1 MGTMYPGPYV
11 VVSRDV
17 VAASQEPA
25 TVVASTMGLHR
36 LITPREVAIR
46 GHSRGFGPLEPS
58 PGRAVRYQIESAET
72 VTTFEVPFLG
82 VLTVRG
88 TVPGMRG
95 TIDYHTA
102 DVRRWAV
109 QAELP
114 LADLNTG
121 IRLRDAHLRSADYL
135 DIARFPLAAF
145 RSTAVECRES
155 DMQVHGILAV
165 RDRAKPVV
173 IQCQYPD
180 TPVSDGNGREL
191 VSIRASLTINR
202 REFGILGHQ
211 PGGWRLDPRDVTIGN
226 EVDLRFVVRAARPLP
241 A

>member
-1 MGTMYPGPYV
+1 
-11 VVSRDV
+11 
-17 VAASQEPA
+17 
-25 TVVASTMGLHR
+25 MGLHR

-46 GHSRGFGPLEPS
+46 GHSRGFGPLESS

-72 VTTFEVPFLG
+72 ETTFETSFLG

-102 DVRRWAV
+102 DTRRWAV

-114 LADLNTG
+114 LADLDTG

-145 RSTAVECRES
+145 RSTGVECR
-155 DMQVHGILAV
+155 DNDIQVHGILAL

-173 IQCQYPD
+173 IQCEYPD
-180 TPVSDGNGREL
+180 RPVSDGNGREL
-191 VSIRASLTINR
+191 VSIRASLMINR
-202 REFGILGHQ
+202 REFGILGHR
-211 PGGWRLDPRDVTIGN
+211 PGGWRLDPRDITIGN
-226 EVDLRFVVRAARPLP
+226 EVYLSFVVRAARLVP

>member
-1 MGTMYPGPYV
+1 
-11 VVSRDV
+11 
-17 VAASQEPA
+17 
-25 TVVASTMGLHR
+25 MGLHR

-46 GHSRGFGPLEPS
+46 GHSRGFGPLEAA
-58 PGRAVRYQIESAET
+58 PGRALRYQIVTAET
-72 VTTFEVPFLG
+72 QTTFAVAFFG
-82 VLTVRG
+82 VFTVRG

-109 QAELP
+109 RAELP
-114 LADLNTG
+114 LADLDTG

-135 DIARFPLAAF
+135 DVARYPLAAF
-145 RSTAVECRES
+145 RSTGIEARDA

-173 IQCQYPD
+173 ITCQYPEAP
-180 TPVSDGNGREL
+180 TTDGNGREL
-191 VSIRASLTINR
+191 VTIRGGLIINR

-211 PGGWRLDPRDVTIGN
+211 PGGWRLDPRDITIGN
-226 EVDLRFVVRAARPLP
+226 EIDLSFVIRASRLHES
-241 A
+241 